1 MRRHHEQVLDNIRQ
15 GASTMI
21 GKMWRNSIFSPA
33 ARRKFIVKPSL
44 ILAAL
49 FALMGIIAPRLAQ
62 AQSTSVGGGTLSWIT
77 SSGTERCNQYATYTH
92 YEFSGF
98 SFQSSTGVVTN
109 LSGNAMYYQWNGS
122 CASGTPQGATPSS
135 LALNGP
141 NFTISFYPSSGGS
154 GSATYTPVLSLSLAV
169 SGAFTYGGTVTL
181 TATISSGPTG
191 AVSFYD
197 GTTFLGT
204 GNISGTTAIFTTTYL
219 AAGQHYLKATWPG
232 NSSYAAL
239 TSYSMEQTISP
250 APVTVTASNASRI
263 YGAGNPALN
272 YSYSAFA
279 NNQTSSVITGGSVS
293 VSTSA
298 GATSSVG
305 NYPITASGSLTA
317 SNYSFIYQN
326 GTLYVTQAPLTV
338 SANNLSRTYG
348 APNPALT
355 YSVYG
360 LLNGDTTSGTAS
372 LTTTAQT
379 SSGAGSYPITF
390 TGTLS
395 ASANYSVTYSNG
407 TLTVNKAVLTVTSGN
422 AISAVGLSNLTFAP
436 PAITGFVNNDPATVV
451 NGVASQST
459 TAKTS
464 SLAGTY
470 PITPAAGTLSAANYT
485 FSFVNGTL
493 TVMQNSATTSGGTL
507 FWSTN
512 TGTQSCNSNATYTY
526 YQYSSFIFQSSAGV
540 LTPLTGSAMYYQ
552 WNGTCAAGVPQGS
565 VPTSLPL
572 NGPNFTVSF
581 YPGTGGSGT
590 ASYSP
595 LLSLS
600 LAVSGTFT
608 YGGTVTLTATI
619 SNGPTGVVTFYD
631 NGVAI
636 TGGMISNNTAT
647 LQWSKFTAGSHYFVA
662 TWPGNSNYA
671 ALTSYS
677 VNQVISPAPVTVTAS
692 NTSRAYGA
700 ANPALTYTYNGFMN
714 GDTASVLTGGTVTLN
729 TNAGATSPVNSYP
742 ISISGSLTASN
753 YTFNYQ
759 NGTLYVTQAP
769 LTVTATSLSKTYGT
783 PNPVLTY
790 SLIGLLNGDT
800 TSGSATLATTAQTP
814 SGAGSYP
821 ITFTGTL
828 SASSNYNVTYAN
840 GTLTVNPAILTV
852 TSGNAISAVGLSNLT
867 FAPPAITGFVNNDPA
882 TVVNGVASQWTT
894 AKTSSP
900 AGNYPITPAIGTLF
914 ATNYTFA
921 FVSGTLNVMSNDVSL
936 AGGML
941 YWSTS
946 SSTNPSCSPSGGTFT
961 TYYYSSFVF
970 QSNSGILTSF
980 PAASILYFY
989 PVGCTSGYPSGPSSA
1004 PITMNGSSYIITFT
1018 PGINGGT
1025 ATYYLTQYISLS
1037 ALPSTTTY
1045 GAKIPLSTTTGPGLV
1060 TASSGLPVTVNV
1072 TGPATWDGSNLTM
1085 TDIGQVTVTASQAGN
1100 AIYAATSSTQPIQV
1114 NPAPQTINFIA
1125 PSTPVNFGVAP
1136 ITLAATASSKL
1147 PVTFTATGSAIAV
1160 GSFLTI
1166 TGVGPA
1172 TITANQAGNT
1182 DYAAATPV
1190 TYNIMVQAGPATLSL
1205 ESPSGPSILNGLV
1218 NFVATTSEGLNG
1230 ATITFYD
1237 GGALIG
1243 SATVN
1248 GTIAVFTTSS
1258 LALGNHTITAQ
1269 FAGNADYIAVTSA
1282 SIVQKVN
1289 QAATSTCW

>member
-1 MRRHHEQVLDNIRQ
+1 
-15 GASTMI
+15 MI
-21 GKMWRNSIFSPA
+21 GKMWCNLILGLVA
-33 ARRKFIVKPSL
+33 KRRFIVKPSL
-44 ILAAL
+44 IFIALLSMMEMLVPQLAHAN
-49 FALMGIIAPRLAQ
+49 
-62 AQSTSVGGGTLSWIT
+62 STSVGGGTLSWIVG
-77 SSGTERCNQYATYTH
+77 SGTQSCSQYATYT
-92 YEFSGF
+92 YYSFGGF

-109 LSGNAMYYQWNGS
+109 LPGNAMYYQWNGS
-122 CASGTPQGATPSS
+122 CANGVPQGASPSS

-141 NFTISFYPSSGGS
+141 SFTISFYPSSGGS
-154 GSATYTPVLSLSLAV
+154 GSAIYTPILSLSLAV
-169 SGAFTYGGTVTL
+169 SGAFTYGSNATL

-191 AVSFYD
+191 QVSFYD
-197 GTTFLGT
+197 GSTLLGT
-204 GNISGTTAIFTTTYL
+204 GNISGTTATFTTSYL
-219 AAGQHYLKATWPG
+219 AVGQHYLKATWPG

-239 TSYSMEQTISP
+239 ASYSVAETISP

-263 YGAGNPALN
+263 YGAGNPALTYTYN
-272 YSYSAFA
+272 GFV
-279 NNQTSSVITGGSVS
+279 NGQNSSVITGGSVS
-293 VSTSA
+293 QSTSA

-305 NYPITASGSLTA
+305 SYPITTSGSLTA
-317 SNYSFIYQN
+317 SNYSFSYVN
-326 GTLYVTQAPLTV
+326 GTLSVTPAPLTV
-338 SANNLSRTYG
+338 AATSLSKTYG
-348 APNPALT
+348 TPNPALT
-355 YSVYG
+355 YSVIG
-360 LLNGDTTSGTAS
+360 LLNGDTTSGTAT
-372 LTTTAQT
+372 LTSTAQT
-379 SSGAGSYPITF
+379 SSGAGGYPITVAPGSF
-390 TGTLS
+390 S
-395 ASANYSVTYSNG
+395 ASTNYSVAYANG

-422 AISAVGLSNLTFAP
+422 AIRAYGMANPTFTP
-436 PAITGFVNNDPATVV
+436 PVITGFVNGDSASVV
-451 NGVASQST
+451 TGAASQTT
-459 TAKTS
+459 TATTS
-464 SLAGTY
+464 SPAGTY

-852 TSGNAISAVGLSNLT
+852 TSSNAIRAYGLPNPT
-867 FAPPAITGFVNNDPA
+867 FAPPAITGFVNGDTA
-882 TVVNGVASQWTT
+882 TVVNGAASQSTT
-894 AKTSSP
+894 ATTSSP
-900 AGNYPITPAIGTLF
+900 AGNYPITPGNGTLS
-914 ATNYTFA
+914 AANYTFA
-921 FVSGTLNVMSNDVSL
+921 FVSGTLTVMNNYASL

-941 YWSTS
+941 YWDTS
-946 SSTNPSCSPSGGTFT
+946 ISGPTQCSGTGN
-961 TYYYSSFVF
+961 TYMLYQYSSFVF
-970 QSNSGILTSF
+970 QNTAGVSTSF
-980 PAASILYFY
+980 P
-989 PVGCTSGYPSGPSSA
+989 SSA
-1004 PITMNGSSYIITFT
+1004 SYYNQTGCAAGVPQGAQPGSIAMNGPGYVITFY

-1025 ATYYLTQYISLS
+1025 ATYYLTQSISLS
-1037 ALPSTTTY
+1037 ALPSSAAY
-1045 GAKIPLSTTTGPGLV
+1045 GSEIPLSVTTGPGLI
-1060 TASSGLPVTVNV
+1060 TASSGLPVSLAI
-1072 TGPATWDGSNLTM
+1072 TGPATWNGS
-1085 TDIGQVTVTASQAGN
+1085 S
-1100 AIYAATSSTQPIQV
+1100 
-1114 NPAPQTINFIA
+1114 
-1125 PSTPVNFGVAP
+1125 
-1136 ITLAATASSKL
+1136 
-1147 PVTFTATGSAIAV
+1147 
-1160 GSFLTI
+1160 LTI
-1166 TGVGPA
+1166 TGISPV
-1172 TITANQAGNT
+1172 TVTANQAGNG
-1182 DYAAATPV
+1182 
-1190 TYNIMVQAGPATLSL
+1190 TY
-1205 ESPSGPSILNGLV
+1205 
-1218 NFVATTSEGLNG
+1218 
-1230 ATITFYD
+1230 
-1237 GGALIG
+1237 
-1243 SATVN
+1243 
-1248 GTIAVFTTSS
+1248 
-1258 LALGNHTITAQ
+1258 LA
-1269 FAGNADYIAVTSA
+1269 TSA
-1282 SIVQKVN
+1282 SQTIEVSLVSRTTQTVASLNPSSGSAGSTVNVTGSGFGVTQGTSIVEFNGTLATVLTWSDSSIAAVVPNSATTGPVVVTLNNGQTSNANVIFTVN
-1289 QAATSTCW
+1289 PGSSGNNSWCSQ